1 MLRRIAGSLFW
12 AARYLERAQW
22 RARLVDVNYHL
33 LLEVPPREAEPWEPL
48 VHITAEQ
55 ELFFTLHSHADEKS
69 VIDFFVFERENRSS
83 IRSCIEAVRANLS
96 PLRHLVSSELWLA
109 INRLYLESQNWSPRM
124 LAATG
129 VSAFFAELKAQFYTV
144 MGIIADTLARDLAY
158 DLIEVGTMLERPDNI
173 SRLLDVKYHYLLPRL
188 EDLGGPADLRQWA
201 AVLRSASALE
211 AFRKA
216 YGNAIRVDR
225 VVEILVFDPSFPRST
240 RFAIERLAGALGRIA
255 QREPAGESPP
265 AAAQDDGRPADAPTC
280 EQLLAMLRTGSA
292 TEAIAG
298 GLHEF
303 MLGIEREC
311 AQIAGQVFDRYMAL
325 E

>member
-1 MLRRIAGSLFW
+1 LTSITICCSR
-12 AARYLERAQW
+12 
-22 RARLVDVNYHL
+22 
-33 LLEVPPREAEPWEPL
+33 PREAEPWEPL
-48 VHITAEQ
+48 VHITAER
-55 ELFFTLHSHADEKS
+55 ELFFTLHSHADEAS
-69 VIDFFVFERENRSS
+69 VIDFFVFDRENRSS

-96 PLRHLVSSELWLA
+96 PLRHLISSELWLA
-109 INRLYLESQNWSPRM
+109 VNRLYLECQNWSPRM

-129 VSAFFAELKAQFYTV
+129 VSAFFADLQAHFYTV

-158 DLIEVGTMLERPDNI
+158 DLMEVGTMLERPDNI

-188 EDLGGPADLRQWA
+188 EDLGGSADMRQWT

-240 RFAIERLAGALGRIA
+240 RFSVERMARAISRIEARASHERLLPPTAASPDEEIPPNAAGDDDH
-255 QREPAGESPP
+255 PP
-265 AAAQDDGRPADAPTC
+265 STLPCDD
-280 EQLLAMLRTGSA
+280 LLSMLRSGSA
-292 TEAIAG
+292 AETIAS

-303 MLGIEREC
+303 LLKIEREC
-311 AQIAGQVFDRYMAL
+311 GRIAEQVFDRYMAL